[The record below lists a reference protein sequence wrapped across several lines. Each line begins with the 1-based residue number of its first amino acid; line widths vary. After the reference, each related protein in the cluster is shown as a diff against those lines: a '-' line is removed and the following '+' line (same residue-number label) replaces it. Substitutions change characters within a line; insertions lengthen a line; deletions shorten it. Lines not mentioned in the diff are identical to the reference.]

1 MLCSCDLFCAL
12 YNTSFKGF
20 YFEGRFKPEVMH
32 MQLSEGLTQML
43 DEVFDE
49 CLENMSE
56 LSVRAPQTNN

>member
-1 MLCSCDLFCAL
+1 
-12 YNTSFKGF
+12 
-20 YFEGRFKPEVMH
+20 

-43 DEVFDE
+43 DEVLDE